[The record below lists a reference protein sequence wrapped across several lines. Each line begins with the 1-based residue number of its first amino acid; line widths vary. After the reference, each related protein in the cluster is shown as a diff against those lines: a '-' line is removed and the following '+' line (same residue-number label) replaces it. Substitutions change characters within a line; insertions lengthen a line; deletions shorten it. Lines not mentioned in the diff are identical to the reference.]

1 MTQAIAGLFGYLMNF
16 ICGLVSNYGL
26 AIIIFTILVKLLL
39 LPLTIKQQKS
49 LQQSQ
54 KMQPLMQELQRKYGN
69 DQQKLAEEY
78 QKLLKENNMSMLGS
92 TGCSGCLISLIQIPI
107 LFSLFYMMQ
116 SPLTHIMKMDQVKI
130 EAYKNELIAERRA
143 AAIAEIEANSGDY
156 LSGEY
161 EQYLANANS
170 EDATY
175 VHPTYYEIEIIK
187 ENDLMDLNFL
197 GINLGDVAANNKGNY
212 ALLIIP
218 VTSALLTYLSVAI
231 TNWINKKKGI
241 EQPKPEDS
249 EVPMPDMR
257 VMNATMPILLG
268 YLAYSIPQGVG
279 LYWTVSNLIGVIQT
293 LIMNIEAIVPKKDK
307 KLLEEGTKNN
317 KK

>member
-1 MTQAIAGLFGYLMNF
+1 MTRAIASLFGYLMNF
-16 ICGLVSNYGL
+16 ICELVSNYGL

-39 LPLTIKQQKS
+39 LPLTLKQQRS

-54 KMQPLMQELQRKYGN
+54 KMQPLIQELQKKYAN

-78 QKLLKENNMSMLGS
+78 QKLLKENNMTMMGS
-92 TGCSGCLISLIQIPI
+92 TGCAGCLISLIQLPI
-107 LFSLFYMMQ
+107 LFALFYMMQ
-116 SPLTHIMKMDQVKI
+116 SPLTHIMKMDEVKI
-130 EAYKNELIAERRA
+130 EAYKNELIAERKA
-143 AAIAEIEANSGDY
+143 AAIAQIELNSGDY
-156 LSGEY
+156 ISGEY
-161 EQYLANANS
+161 EQYLENA
-170 EDATY
+170 EKATY

-197 GINLGDVAANNKGNY
+197 GINLGDVAANNKGNF

-241 EQPKPEDS
+241 VQPKPEDS
-249 EVPMPDMR
+249 EIPMPDMR
-257 VMNATMPILLG
+257 VMNIAMPLMLG

-279 LYWTVSNLIGVIQT
+279 LYWTISNLIGIIQT
-293 LIMNIEAIVPKKDK
+293 IAMNYTPKKDN
-307 KLLEEGTKNN
+307 KLLTAGSNHN

>member
-1 MTQAIAGLFGYLMNF
+1 MTQAIASLFGYLMNF

-39 LPLTIKQQKS
+39 IPLTLKQQKS

-92 TGCSGCLISLIQIPI
+92 TGCAGCLLSLIQIPI

-116 SPLTHIMKMDQVKI
+116 SPLTHILKMDQVKI
-130 EAYKNELIAERRA
+130 EAYKNELIAERKA
-143 AAIAEIEANSGDY
+143 AAIAQIEANSGEY

-170 EDATY
+170 EDAVY

-187 ENDLMDLNFL
+187 ENNLMDLNFL

-241 EQPKPEDS
+241 VPPKPEDS
-249 EVPMPDMR
+249 EIPMPDMR
-257 VMNATMPILLG
+257 VMNITMPILLG

-279 LYWTVSNLIGVIQT
+279 LYWTISNLIGIIQT
-293 LIMNIEAIVPKKDK
+293 IVMNLCGGKDK
-307 KLLEEGTKNN
+307 KLLNEPSKLN